1 MFRVRCGKKSLR
13 RQKGRHRRGPFK
25 LYLKGR
31 GLGFRVLRANQRGIE
46 NSSHKLV
53 LFPADALV
61 KVTGAYDIEF
71 QNLGLYWVDKGD
83 A

>member
-1 MFRVRCGKKSLR
+1 MAERLAPSGAV
-13 RQKGRHRRGPFK
+13 QAM
-25 LYLKGR
+25 YVKGR
-31 GLGFRVLRANQRGIE
+31 GLGLGILRADQRGIE
-46 NSSHKLV
+46 NSSHELV
-53 LFPADALV
+53 LSRADALV